1 MVGGMALIPQIMDK
15 VGVPVIAA
23 GGIAG
28 GIINGRGILASLALG
43 AVGVQMGLAKL
54 DPNINLLTVCSKR
67 RPGTTWRWC
76 PRGML
81 RATRPFYK
89 DL

>member
-1 MVGGMALIPQIMDK
+1 MALIPQIMDK
-15 VGVPVIAA
+15 VGVPVIA
-23 GGIAG
+23 AG

-67 RPGTTWRWC
+67 RPGTT
-76 PRGML
+76 
-81 RATRPFYK
+81 
-89 DL
+89 